1 MDHLRIALLSVHSCP
16 WSKPGGRYTGGM
28 NVYIQNL
35 CLELAKLG
43 VTTDVFT
50 GCHEGNQPCNFSGP
64 TCRTGLIHINDAR
77 SRLITDSRPVDYARS
92 LAQAVNSHCRE
103 QDLRYDVIHSHYW
116 LSGLAGNHLKDIWQV
131 PHITMFHTLGVM
143 KNSSLPGSPEPES
156 RIVYERS
163 VINSC
168 DRVIASTSI
177 EKQEMVAR
185 YGVSADKISVIPCG
199 VNPALFHLINRQAA
213 RAACGLPDKPTL
225 LFVGRPD
232 PIKGLNNLLKA
243 VSLLKQGNDFQLL
256 VVGYGNRRMGD
267 PGQAAGYGSEYLR
280 DRVIFTGPVDHEKM
294 SLYYNAADLCVIP
307 SYYESFCLTALESVA
322 CGTPVLAT
330 CVGEIPEISKLT
342 TLCKII
348 PDNRTETL
356 AAYISIYLK
365 GNAPD
370 VPHPGA
376 ELSMNYGW
384 NSIADRVI
392 REYRDVLK
400 VPTEAVLT
408 MPSCR

>member
-1 MDHLRIALLSVHSCP
+1 
-16 WSKPGGRYTGGM
+16 M
-28 NVYIQNL
+28 NVYIRNL

-50 GCHEGNQPCNFSGP
+50 CCHEDNQPCNFSGP
-64 TCRTGLIHINDAR
+64 TCHTGLIHINDAR
-77 SRLITDSRPVDYARS
+77 SRLITDSGPADYASS

-103 QDLRYDVIHSHYW
+103 QDLHYDVIHSHYW
-116 LSGLAGNHLKDIWQV
+116 LSGMAGNQLKYIWQI
-131 PHITMFHTLGVM
+131 PHITMFHTLGAL

-156 RIVYERS
+156 RIVHYGTVS
-163 VINSC
+163 HSC
-168 DRVIASTSI
+168 DRFIASTSI
-177 EKQEMVAR
+177 EKQAMVNR

-199 VNPALFHLINRQAA
+199 VNPALFRPIQRPAA

-232 PIKGLNNLLKA
+232 PIKGLKNLLQA
-243 VSLLKQGNDFQLL
+243 VSLLGPDNNFQLL
-256 VVGYGNRRMGD
+256 VIGCSNRRMGD
-267 PGQAAGYGSEYLR
+267 PGQAAGYGSEGLR

-342 TLCKII
+342 TLCKMI
-348 PDNRTETL
+348 PDNRPETL

-370 VPHPGA
+370 VPHPGT

-392 REYRDVLK
+392 REYRDALK
-400 VPTEAVLT
+400 VLVEAV
-408 MPSCR
+408 